1 MKKKFLLIGATTALA
16 GFAALSLGSCGS
28 DDNSGPQA
36 ENGTLDILLNYSGTG
51 GISRAAGQGS
61 TNDAITGA
69 QITEGTL
76 LPTWKAFA
84 SYTKTALRDAS
95 TYAQTSDNN
104 VWDAVAS
111 GDEIKSQTN
120 SSEYV
125 DLLYNSTA
133 NFNNNVSKLQSLN
146 SYLGLDA
153 EGNAVAGAEVLMP
166 NFRKWLDENPTMAKA
181 IKRSGNYYYTPYF
194 DGYND
199 IERMFVMDTAMVTKV
214 LDSTS
219 GWDTG
224 TTNGGS
230 NPSGN
235 VVQGGFYTPF
245 VDATNNYPTAQT
257 VDVLKADGTVGEATI
272 AVTDNI
278 IAQQNALL
286 ANGCTGQQLAQQL
299 IEYINTAY
307 ADFFTKG
314 FFENPSD
321 LYISN
326 AAAYN
331 ADDMIALMRVI
342 KANPGLITGDAAA
355 EIETLFPRACS
366 NNRIENMF
374 DFAQIWGVQ
383 GVDGESA
390 NFFVAGDGKIHAL
403 ETTKASYD
411 ALTYL
416 SQIYDEGLI
425 LGDFYTNAAQK
436 ADGSDFLNKYWKKTV
451 DGSGYG
457 FMVYDYSAS
466 TTAAND
472 QKDGIGTN
480 PASRAGTFKN
490 TSVQGLTAVLPP
502 LTYWATESNWDHSQN
517 INDFTGKTLTR
528 YYESNRALKTNTWA
542 MPKSAD
548 NKEGAAIMM
557 DFLFSDLGVLMQD
570 YGPTNYWDSESADLV
585 DVYFDAKGKEI
596 TKAEADAAIAQA
608 SAAAASGE
616 EYVDPN
622 ITTAKVS
629 KTFVPGE
636 NNALLSKNIKASLAN
651 SGKDFWTYCRNW
663 LGSTHGIGHV
673 RSKGINIQATNY
685 YAQWG
690 CKNVAAAIAAEV
702 VDLAMVDKYANAELR
717 WDSSVP
723 TGFTKTYSDTNKDY
737 TAITGFWGTA
747 KFGQNNG
754 WVGVVCAAWDAD
766 KTSIVVKD
774 GDKNDTTYQ
783 AVLDQFDQFNK
794 KALYTYANSVEAKYV
809 PAYATSQ
816 A

>member
-95 TYAQTSDNN
+95 SYAQKKDDE
-104 VWDAVAS
+104 VWKAVAG

-125 DLLYNSTA
+125 DLIYNSTK
-133 NFNNNVSKLQSLN
+133 NLNGNPDKLYALN
-146 SYLGLDA
+146 DYLGLDA
-153 EGNAVAGAEVLMP
+153 EGNPVVGKEIVMP
-166 NFRKWLDENPTMAKA
+166 NFRKWLDENPTMARS
-181 IKRSGNYYYTPYF
+181 IRRSGKYYYTPYF

-219 GWDTG
+219 GWDTT
-224 TTNGGS
+224 TTNGGA
-230 NPSGN
+230 NPSAN
-235 VVQGGFYTPF
+235 VVKGGFYTPF
-245 VDATNNYPTAQT
+245 IDATNNYPTAQE
-257 VDVLKADGTVGEATI
+257 VDVLKADGTVGQATI

-286 ANGCTGQQLAQQL
+286 ANGCTGQQLAEQL
-299 IEYINTAY
+299 IAYIKLAY

-326 AAAYN
+326 AASYN
-331 ADDMIALMRVI
+331 ADDLVALMRVI
-342 KANPGLITGDAAA
+342 KANPGLITGDTAA

-366 NNRIENMF
+366 NNRIENIY

-383 GVDGESA
+383 GTDGESA
-390 NFFVAGDGKIHAL
+390 NFFVAGDNKVHAL

-416 SQIYDEGLI
+416 SQMYDEGLI
-425 LGDFYTNAAQK
+425 LGEFHANGSEAK
-436 ADGSDFLNKYWKKTV
+436 SSDFLDKYWKKTV

-472 QKDGIGTN
+472 QKDGVGTT
-480 PASRAGTFKN
+480 PASRAGSFKN

-502 LTYWATESNWDHSQN
+502 LTYWATESNWNHSQD

-528 YYESNRALKTNTWA
+528 YYESNRALKNNTWA
-542 MPKSAD
+542 IPNSAD
-548 NKEGAAIMM
+548 NKKGAAIMM
-557 DFLFSDLGVLMQD
+557 DFMFSDLGVLIQD
-570 YGPTNYWDSESADLV
+570 YGPTNYWDTESTGLV
-585 DVYFDAKGKEI
+585 DAYFDAKGNEI
-596 TKAEADAAIAQA
+596 TKAEADEAIAKA
-608 SAAAASGE
+608 SADAASGAD
-616 EYVDPN
+616 YVDPN
-622 ITTAKVS
+622 ITKAKVS
-629 KTFVPGE
+629 KTYVAGE
-636 NNALLSKNIKASLAN
+636 NDAILSKQVKASLAA
-651 SGKDFWTYCRNW
+651 SGKDFWTYMRNW
-663 LGSTHGIGHV
+663 LGSTHGIGYV
-673 RSKGINIQATNY
+673 RSKGINLQATNY

-690 CKNVAAAIAAEV
+690 CLNVSTAIGAGV
-702 VDLAMVDKYANAELR
+702 VDLAMVDKYENAELK

-723 TGFTKTYSDTNKDY
+723 SGFTKSHTDSNDEY
-737 TAITGFWGTA
+737 TAITGFWKA
-747 KFGQNNG
+747 EKYNQNTG
-754 WVGVVCAAWDAD
+754 WVNVIESAWNAD
-766 KTSIVVKD
+766 KASIKVNDGKD
-774 GDKNDTTYQ
+774 NPTNYA
-783 AVLDQFDQFNK
+783 AVLAQFDKFNTL
-794 KALYTYANSVEAKYV
+794 ALKTYADSIDAKYV
-809 PAYATSQ
+809 PAYASSQ